1 MKRLLIALA
10 VAVFVGAIAYAHN
23 GMEHVMGTVTAV
35 TSTSMDV
42 NTTAGK
48 SQTVALAAT
57 TRYSRMDRTITV
69 KDIKVGDHVVIHAT
83 RKGSTLTAAT
93 VEVGSATVKSHASP
107 SSKQASHD

>member
-10 VAVFVGAIAYAHN
+10 VAVLISAIAYAHN

-35 TSTSMDV
+35 TSTSIEV

-57 TRYSRMDRTITV
+57 TKYSRRDQTITL

-93 VEVGSATVKSHASP
+93 VEVGASSAKPT
-107 SSKQASHD
+107 QALR